1 MYLIYFILF
10 HFISDRHHL
19 KLHLEQYQC
28 SGLSKVL
35 FPCHLCKKV
44 FTRKDNLRD
53 DLRSHINL
61 ERRRALQKR
70 QYKCKKCSN
79 EYGGQ
84 TILQIHIKSHRKRLA
99 NMENNSANT
108 TTSNNYANNNSNKK
122 IKVEVKEEPL
132 ADGDETLIKQEPPI
146 YW

>member
-1 MYLIYFILF
+1 MPCICTDCGYDFI
-10 HFISDRHHL
+10 DRHHL
-19 KLHLEQYQC
+19 KLHLKSDQPC
-28 SGLSKVL
+28 SGLSKIL

-61 ERRRALQKR
+61 ERRRVLQKR

-84 TILQIHIKSHRKRLA
+84 TILQIHIKSHKKRLIQPGIT
-99 NMENNSANT
+99 NSHA
-108 TTSNNYANNNSNKK
+108 KK
-122 IKVEVKEEPL
+122 IKVENEAVEKIKIKEEPL
-132 ADGDETLIKQEPPI
+132 DDMKIKEEPLD
-146 YW
+146 Y

>member
-1 MYLIYFILF
+1 MKIWVLF
-10 HFISDRHHL
+10 LLSDRHHL

-28 SGLSKVL
+28 SGLAKVL

-99 NMENNSANT
+99 NMENNISTNT
-108 TTSNNYANNNSNKK
+108 SSNSYSSSKK
-122 IKVEVKEEPL
+122 IKLEVKEEPL
-132 ADGDETLIKQEPPI
+132 ADEILIKQEPPD
-146 YW
+146 Y

>member
-1 MYLIYFILF
+1 MKKKF
-10 HFISDRHHL
+10 SDRHHL

-28 SGLSKVL
+28 SGSSKVL

-99 NMENNSANT
+99 NMENNSTNT
-108 TTSNNYANNNSNKK
+108 SSNNYANKK
-122 IKVEVKEEPL
+122 IKVEIKEEPL
-132 ADGDETLIKQEPPI
+132 DDEILIKQEPPD
-146 YW
+146 Y

>member
-1 MYLIYFILF
+1 M
-10 HFISDRHHL
+10 

-28 SGLSKVL
+28 SGSSKVL

-99 NMENNSANT
+99 NMENNSTN
-108 TTSNNYANNNSNKK
+108 TTSNNYANKK
-122 IKVEVKEEPL
+122 IKVEIKEEPL
-132 ADGDETLIKQEPPI
+132 DDEILIKQEPPD
-146 YW
+146 Y

>member
-1 MYLIYFILF
+1 M
-10 HFISDRHHL
+10 
-19 KLHLEQYQC
+19 KLHLEQHQC
-28 SGLSKVL
+28 SGSSKVL

-99 NMENNSANT
+99 NLENSTTSA
-108 TTSNNYANNNSNKK
+108 SNNYANNKK
-122 IKVEVKEEPL
+122 IKVEIKDEPL
-132 ADGDETLIKQEPPI
+132 ADETLIKQEPPD
-146 YW
+146 Y